1 MKTLLVALM
10 FMTAF
15 ANTAVSS
22 GEELLYKCEDGTF
35 TNIAER
41 LCAPYQSKGVVLVA
55 PAGATFASMSA
66 LLGEPVHPTNL
77 PDPQAVCNLYQE
89 WIALNMQ
96 TGGGV
101 TFHLTQEVP
110 RWRALSRIFT
120 AIGTPYCP

>member
-1 MKTLLVALM
+1 MKLLLAMLM
-10 FMTAF
+10 LVTAF
-15 ANTAVSS
+15 AAAEVSS

-41 LCAPYQSKGVVLVA
+41 LCAPYESKGVVLVA
-55 PAGATFASMSA
+55 PAGATFASVSA
-66 LLGEPVHPTNL
+66 FLGEPVHSTKL

-110 RWRALSRIFT
+110 RWRTLSRIFT
-120 AIGTPYCP
+120 AIGTPHCP